1 LTSTTEPDEVDKSSA
16 PLIEHLI
23 ELRSRLIW
31 SLGGFFGA
39 FLVCFF
45 FAKQLFNLLVIPFQ
59 WAVHWAGLANQNV
72 ELIYTAP
79 QEFFFTQ
86 IKLAMFGGLVIAFPL
101 IATQIYKFIA
111 PGLYKNERSAFLP
124 FLIASPVLFL
134 MGAALVYF
142 FFTPMVMWFFLA
154 MQQSGGEGEVQIS
167 LLPRVSEYLSLIMT
181 LIFSFGLVFQLPVVT
196 TLMTRV
202 GLLSSQALAD
212 KRKWAIVIAFVV
224 AAVLTPPDPVSQ
236 IGLAVPTIILY
247 EVAIWCAR
255 MVERTREK
263 ERLERE
269 RKEAEEEA
277 AEKAAQAAEAATA
290 KSEAPPAA

>member
-1 LTSTTEPDEVDKSSA
+1 VSAEDDEVEKSSA
-16 PLIEHLI
+16 PPIEHLI
-23 ELRSRLIW
+23 ELRTRLMW
-31 SLGGFFGA
+31 SIGGFFIA

-45 FAKQLFNLLVIPFQ
+45 FAKHLFNLLVIPFK
-59 WAVHWAGLANQNV
+59 WAVQWAGLNSNKV

-101 IATQIYKFIA
+101 IAAQIYKFVA
-111 PGLYKNERSAFLP
+111 PGLYRNERNAFLP
-124 FLIASPVLFL
+124 FLVASPILFL

-154 MQQSGGEGEVQIS
+154 MQQTGGDGEVQIS
-167 LLPRVSEYLSLIMT
+167 LLPKVSEYLSLIMT

-196 TLMTRV
+196 TLMARV

-247 EVAIWCAR
+247 EVSIWAAR
-255 MVERTREK
+255 MIERKRDKEK
-263 ERLERE
+263 RERE
-269 RKEAEEEA
+269 T
-277 AEKAAQAAEAATA
+277 AEAAQSTA
-290 KSEAPPAA
+290 GDAPSA

>member
-1 LTSTTEPDEVDKSSA
+1 MSNTDQDEIDKSSA

-23 ELRSRLIW
+23 ELRSRLMW
-31 SLGGFFGA
+31 SIGGFFIA

-45 FAKQLFNLLVIPFQ
+45 FAKQLFNILVIPFQ
-59 WAVHWAGLANQNV
+59 WAVHWAGLADQKV

-86 IKLAMFGGLVIAFPL
+86 IKLAMFGGLVVAFPL
-101 IATQIYKFIA
+101 IAAQIYKFVA

-124 FLIASPVLFL
+124 FLIASPILFL
-134 MGAALVYF
+134 MGGALVYF

-154 MQQSGGEGEVQIS
+154 MQQTGGDGEVQIS
-167 LLPRVSEYLSLIMT
+167 LLPKVSEYLSLIMT

-196 TLMTRV
+196 TLMARV
-202 GLLSSQALAD
+202 GLLSSAALAD
-212 KRKWAIVIAFVV
+212 KRKWAIVIAFIV

-247 EVAIWCAR
+247 EVSIWAAR
-255 MVERTREK
+255 MVERKREA
-263 ERLERE
+263 ERLARE
-269 RKEAEEEA
+269 RQEAAEEA
-277 AEKAAQAAEAATA
+277 AGKSAETTSAAE
-290 KSEAPPAA
+290 